1 MNQEMVKEFVGSAHG
16 DFQKVQELLEKE
28 PGLLNSAWDWGNGDW
43 ETAIGAAAHMGRK
56 DLAIYLIDKGARLD
70 LFAGAM
76 LDKIEIVRAYVT
88 DNPSLKDSLG
98 PHQISL
104 MKHAQVGDAQNVIS
118 YLDSLN

>member
-1 MNQEMVKEFVGSAHG
+1 MENTMNQEMVKEFVGSAHG

-56 DLAIYLIDKGARLD
+56 
-70 LFAGAM
+70 